1 MNHLLQFKSLK
12 NRYFSLRHGE
22 AKSNVLEIMVSD
34 PQNGL
39 NDFGLTDFGKQQV
52 MEIIKNQNFL
62 NPQAII
68 YSSDFLRA
76 KETAEIVQNILNTA
90 DVHLDFRLRERYF
103 GEFEKMDS
111 SCYQAILARDIENNF
126 QKERGVESIME
137 VQDRVTALV
146 AELEEKYIG
155 QNILLVS
162 HGDPLQVL
170 EASFA
175 VREPF
180 NHQRIIMPHK
190 GEFRELG
197 LK

>member
-22 AKSNVLEIMVSD
+22 AKSNVLGILVSD

-62 NPQAII
+62 DHKTII
-68 YSSDFLRA
+68 YSSDFLRT

-103 GEFEKMDS
+103 GDFEKMDFNY
-111 SCYQAILARDIENNF
+111 YQLISAKDVNNNA
-126 QKERGVESIME
+126 QQEHHAESILE
-137 VQDRVTALV
+137 VQDRITALV

-162 HGDPLQVL
+162 HGDPLQIL

-175 VREPF
+175 VHEVF
-180 NHQRIIMPHK
+180 NHRYIIMPHK
-190 GEFRELG
+190 GELRELV